1 MLTILISWMLVSF
14 EPVCKLPP
22 VPTNHRFTAG
32 IKIIELPFT
41 FTPEWQV
48 TTLAKK
54 EFLVGESTNF
64 ENWHKREQVSHHLEL
79 TPVEK
84 PDNYI
89 RARNSMKLIVDCLDK
104 EHRPWQLA
112 YQRVF
117 TLFESCIGKFLY
129 YEIIKNPSTERPYYV
144 AFVRSMPNI
153 RCKATTIAELEQQL
167 VQKYKEYLL
176 RLVEESDLIK
186 MELDEAEPDWDLP
199 PIHKGFIARK
209 RFAF

>member
-1 MLTILISWMLVSF
+1 MLAILISWMLVSL

-22 VPTNHRFTAG
+22 VPTNYRVTAG
-32 IKIIELPFT
+32 ITIIEIPFT
-41 FTPEWQV
+41 FTPEWKV
-48 TTLAKK
+48 TTLANK
-54 EFLVGESTNF
+54 EFHVEKASNF
-64 ENWHKREQVSHHLEL
+64 ENWQKREPVRQNLEL
-79 TPVEK
+79 TPIQVATTTL
-84 PDNYI
+84 
-89 RARNSMKLIVDCLDK
+89 RARASTSRIVACLNE
-104 EHRPWQLA
+104 EHRPWQIA

-117 TLFESCIGKFLY
+117 TFFDCCIGKSLH
-129 YEIIKNPSTERPYYV
+129 YEITKNPTIERPYYV

-199 PIHKGFIARK
+199 PIYKGFIARK